1 MNLRNLLEEDEINL
15 GDVSRYS
22 VKSAVSAYTKPVIGL
37 SRDVLIKARP
47 DHVKNPS
54 EVDPIVD
61 ALKAVAL
68 IRSKGYKI
76 VIFSNQYGI
85 GERKL
90 SQVDVDVVHQ
100 HLLKLLGEAGC
111 MTIEGLYYSTTKLKE
126 DIYALPNIGMLQRA
140 EKETKVK
147 FSEGWFVGDKI
158 SDLKAAQTSKAKP
171 ILIKSMDGEEALKKL
186 GSFANQDLKRKV
198 TVFET
203 LLEFAESLE

>member
-1 MNLRNLLEEDEINL
+1 
-15 GDVSRYS
+15 
-22 VKSAVSAYTKPVIGL
+22 
-37 SRDVLIKARP
+37 
-47 DHVKNPS
+47 
-54 EVDPIVD
+54 
-61 ALKAVAL
+61 
-68 IRSKGYKI
+68 